1 MNFFA
6 QNLRVFK
13 TSFWPLFALVVIS
26 SSVDHFLT
34 FEVEKAMTHPQGVQP
49 EIFVFGSLS
58 VILGLLFPVL
68 ISLTAIYGILRSKNQ
83 NLEVGDFFAKFS
95 SQTFIENLRSWGK
108 ILTWGLLLILP
119 GVWKVLQYCF
129 VTFVVTCSKAYD
141 DGNVDA
147 LQYSAKVFKK
157 HKLKTLGIMFLFTI
171 LIPIIMTTLF
181 DGYKLLWKTPIA
193 SLFLSAV
200 NVYFIII
207 STQLL
212 FNIFSSEEPK
222 NESYI

>member
-49 EIFVFGSLS
+49 EVFVFGGLS

-68 ISLTAIYGILRSKNQ
+68 ISLTAIYGLLKTKNQ
-83 NLEVGDFFAKFS
+83 SLEIGEFFGKFS

-119 GVWKVLQYCF
+119 GIWKVLQYCF

-147 LQYSAKVFKK
+147 LQHSAQVFKK
-157 HKLKTLGIMFLFTI
+157 HKLKTLGIMFSFTI
-171 LIPIIMTTLF
+171 LIPIFMTTLF

-193 SLFLSAV
+193 SLLLSAL

-207 STQLL
+207 STHLL
-212 FNIFSSEEPK
+212 FNIFSFEEQK